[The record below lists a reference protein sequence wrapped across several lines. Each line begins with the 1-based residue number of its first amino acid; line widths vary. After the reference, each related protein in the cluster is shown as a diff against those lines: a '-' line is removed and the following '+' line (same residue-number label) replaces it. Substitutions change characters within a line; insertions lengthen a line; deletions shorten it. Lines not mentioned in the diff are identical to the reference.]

1 MWYNTLMIN
10 YSNSLKYDMHG
21 RKRKMAKQSLSTPKK
36 RRNDV
41 EGINPIPDYS
51 RGSMD
56 AHREKYPSAPMGSIK
71 PAPGRDTSY
80 KIEVSSKYT
89 VAVAYNKGAYQ
100 VISRDDVKNIGK

>member
-1 MWYNTLMIN
+1 MFYT
-10 YSNSLKYDMHG
+10 NSLRYDQHG
-21 RKRKMAKQSLSTPKK
+21 RKRKMARVSLSKPKK
-36 RRNDV
+36 QHASEV

-56 AHREKYPSAPMGSIK
+56 DHRKKYPSAPIGSVHT
-71 PAPGRDTSY
+71 ATVTDTSY
-80 KIEVSSKYT
+80 QKEVSSKYT